1 MRLSQF
7 ERSSLL
13 YRGGWNP
20 AQVAFVVSILVTII
34 SSLFGPRQGSRVVG
48 ALPNFCASSRSPI
61 CLSYHLGGTVSLWGG
76 RLAFQRDVAF
86 GSNFL
91 GESEYNHIPNL
102 LNEGG
107 CWDNQLFAQKSPVF
121 TGTSGTG
128 TQEFISCS
136 EGLTPCG
143 QLDLRVRVRHT
154 VSVLNGKPGIPIRL
168 SNLLGRFGQTCLGG
182 ISPAL
187 RLAPPPMWGGIPW
200 IHSLLSSSGLASRW
214 GWEFPSLLVGYKPRQ
229 TQNLP
234 ASLEILGGP
243 LSLLRQCSRG
253 SVQPPKGQ
261 DRNKSL
267 SSTPEGIMHNGT
279 TVLKGCGGFIE
290 PPFMTFEVIIFEC
303 ITSNSLLR
311 TSRVP
316 WGFKP
321 WESIWYI
328 PKVWSQKKSVWDPK
342 GPQLGRSSYFGVN
355 LVAAYLWLVSP
366 TGWHDGFPTGGRDAI
381 MAMPKALP
389 QSPVVIVF
397 VD

>member
-1 MRLSQF
+1 MRFTQF

-34 SSLFGPRQGSRVVG
+34 SILFGTRQGSRVVG
-48 ALPNFCASSRSPI
+48 ALPLLASCRSPI
-61 CLSYHLGGTVSLWGG
+61 SLPHPFMGGVFAWGG

-86 GSNFL
+86 GLNLSP
-91 GESEYNHIPNL
+91 GQSENNHIPNL
-102 LNEGG
+102 FNEGG
-107 CWDNQLFAQKSPVF
+107 CWDNQLLARKFPVVTDTF
-121 TGTSGTG
+121 GTG
-128 TQEFISCS
+128 TTNLSCS

-143 QLDLRVRVRHT
+143 QLALRVRVRHT
-154 VSVLNGKPGIPIRL
+154 VGAPNGKPGIPIRL
-168 SNLLGRFGQTCLGG
+168 SDLLGRFDQTCLGG

-214 GWEFPSLLVGYKPRQ
+214 GWELSSLLAGYKPRQ